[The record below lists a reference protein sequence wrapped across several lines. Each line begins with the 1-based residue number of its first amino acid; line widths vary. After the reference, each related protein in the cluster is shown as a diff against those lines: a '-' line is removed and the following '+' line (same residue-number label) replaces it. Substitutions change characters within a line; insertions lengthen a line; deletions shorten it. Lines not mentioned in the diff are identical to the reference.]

1 MKKSLFFIS
10 ALIFTSSLMSGQ
22 SAPRNVAADLWS
34 DPEFRKSFTASYG
47 VLSDYE
53 PEISDA
59 EKKALRG
66 LLEIIQNE
74 TRSAIVALEGQIKPG
89 TSAAFDFILANLYFQ
104 QSDLQKAEQSYRKA
118 VRKYPNFRRAHKNL
132 SYVLV
137 QTNQH
142 QAAIEAISKSIEL
155 GVVDGRSYGLLGFCY
170 LTEQLYY
177 SAEAAYRQA
186 ILMQPKNRDWKMG
199 LARCL
204 VESENYPA
212 AITLFDTL
220 IKQEPDN
227 ADFWLLQA
235 NAYIGLED
243 PTAAAENIEIVHRMG
258 QADVP
263 SLTMLGDIYMNQG
276 SASLALRAYLHA
288 LEKSDNQ
295 NRQALMRAAKLFTQT
310 GSMEEATVLIDQIR
324 ATAGTGLSD
333 VDELQ
338 LLTFE
343 AKIARFDG
351 NDAKAFEI
359 LKKIV
364 ERDALNGDA
373 LIELGNYYA
382 DQGDF
387 DRATN
392 RYEQAQQIARY
403 ERPAMIAHAQTLLRN
418 KNYDK
423 ALILLKRAIQ
433 LKEDAYLLQYIERIE
448 RAIR

>member
-1 MKKSLFFIS
+1 MKKSLFVIS
-10 ALIFTSSLMSGQ
+10 ALIFASSLMSGQ
-22 SAPRNVAADLWS
+22 SAPRNIAADLWS

-66 LLEIIQNE
+66 LLEIIKNDP
-74 TRSAIVALEGQIKPG
+74 RSAIVVLEEQIKPG

-104 QSDLQKAEQSYRKA
+104 QSDLQQAEQSYRKA

-142 QAAIEAISKSIEL
+142 PAAIDAISKSIEL

-186 ILMQPKNRDWKMG
+186 ILMQPRNRDWKMG

-258 QADVP
+258 HADVP
-263 SLTMLGDIYMNQG
+263 ALTMLGDIYMNQG
-276 SASLALRAYLHA
+276 SPSLALRAYLHA
-288 LEKSDNQ
+288 LEKSDKQ

-324 ATAGTGLSD
+324 ATAGAGLSD
-333 VDELQ
+333 EDELQ

-382 DQGDF
+382 DRGDF

-403 ERPAMIAHAQTLLRN
+403 ERPAMIAHAQALLRN

-433 LKEDAYLLQYIERIE
+433 LQEDAYLVQYIERIE
-448 RAIR
+448 RAIQ

>member
-1 MKKSLFFIS
+1 
-10 ALIFTSSLMSGQ
+10 
-22 SAPRNVAADLWS
+22 
-34 DPEFRKSFTASYG
+34 
-47 VLSDYE
+47 
-53 PEISDA
+53 
-59 EKKALRG
+59 
-66 LLEIIQNE
+66 
-74 TRSAIVALEGQIKPG
+74 
-89 TSAAFDFILANLYFQ
+89 
-104 QSDLQKAEQSYRKA
+104 
-118 VRKYPNFRRAHKNL
+118 
-132 SYVLV
+132 
-137 QTNQH
+137 
-142 QAAIEAISKSIEL
+142 
-155 GVVDGRSYGLLGFCY
+155 
-170 LTEQLYY
+170 
-177 SAEAAYRQA
+177 
-186 ILMQPKNRDWKMG
+186 
-199 LARCL
+199 
-204 VESENYPA
+204 
-212 AITLFDTL
+212 
-220 IKQEPDN
+220 
-227 ADFWLLQA
+227 
-235 NAYIGLED
+235 
-243 PTAAAENIEIVHRMG
+243 MG